1 MTLTDQKWDDQ
12 LKTKTSKMYKNLA
25 SQLTVEVGMVQ
36 KLRNIDK
43 DFIMFGFRL
52 KCFIFSYHTCR

>member
-43 DFIMFGFRL
+43 DFMFGFRL

>member
-1 MTLTDQKWDDQ
+1 MVSEMTLTDQKWDDQ

-36 KLRNIDK
+36 KQ
-43 DFIMFGFRL
+43 DFKI
-52 KCFIFSYHTCR
+52 